1 MTDKNIWILGDL
13 RSRRYWQQS
22 LIVLTKA
29 LRLTANIPGTL
40 SMILMGA
47 SNQDKE
53 TREAIDN
60 HTCLTLYD
68 AAQEAVSSG
77 VHAVYCI
84 EHPHLAIPRTD
95 TYAQVLT
102 EMITSKIPWLVL
114 VPLNEFGREISAVC
128 AQHCQTGLIAEC
140 DELVYDAGQI
150 VGRCPAWGGQI
161 LADISPAEGW
171 PTTLITVRPHGEK
184 PEPDVSRKG
193 RIETVIPGQVKINPG
208 MTLLTRSRSSLESRR
223 LEEAQIV
230 VTGGAG
236 MGDMRGFGTIRDL
249 AAALGGEV
257 GATRPPVRHHW
268 VDEQRLIGQT
278 GKTVRPELL
287 ISVGTSGAIQYTAG
301 VMESKLIVAIN
312 RDPAA
317 PIFQVADIGIVAD
330 AAAILPALT
339 QRIKQITMRR
349 LADAACYLDD
359 AGSAPASGFGAMVQ
373 QLREARNWS
382 VDEMASK
389 TGQTPDFVCQVEADQ
404 MSPPVGFI
412 MRMAQALQVDPGTFL
427 NQEEKATIR
436 DQRTQAY
443 IQRTQNYSYA
453 TLTPDAENSH
463 LRAFMVS
470 IEPHLAHKPVAYKHE
485 GEEFIFVMMG
495 ELEFTLGTKTQV
507 LKTGESIHFN
517 SDVPHKLKNLS
528 SQVTQCL
535 VVLYTI

>member
-1 MTDKNIWILGDL
+1 MTEKNIWILGDL

-22 LIVLTKA
+22 LIVLAKA
-29 LRLTANIPGTL
+29 LRLAASIPSTL
-40 SMILMGA
+40 SMILMGD
-47 SNQDKE
+47 SHQDE
-53 TREAIDN
+53 DTRGVIDN
-60 HTCLTLYD
+60 NTCLTLND
-68 AAQEAVSSG
+68 AALEAVSFG
-77 VHAVYCI
+77 VHAVYCV
-84 EHPHLAIPRTD
+84 EHPHLAPPRTD

-102 EMITSKIPWLVL
+102 EMITSKTPWLVL
-114 VPLNEFGREISAVC
+114 VPLNEFSREISAIC
-128 AQHCQTGLIAEC
+128 AQKCQAGLIAEC
-140 DELVYDAGQI
+140 DELVFDAGQI

-161 LADISPAEGW
+161 LADISPAKGW

-184 PEPDVSRKG
+184 PKPEVSRKG
-193 RIETVIPGQVKINPG
+193 RIEKVLPKQVNINPG
-208 MTLLTRSRSSLESRR
+208 MTLLRRSQGCLESRR

-236 MGDMRGFGTIRDL
+236 MGDMRGFGAIRDL

-278 GKTVRPELL
+278 GKTIRPELL
-287 ISVGTSGAIQYTAG
+287 ISVGTSGAMQYTAG
-301 VMESKLIVAIN
+301 IMDAKLIVAIN

-317 PIFQVADIGIVAD
+317 PIFQVADIGIIAD
-330 AAAILPALT
+330 AAAILPVLT

-359 AGSAPASGFGAMVQ
+359 AESVPSSGFGALVQ
-373 QLREARNWS
+373 RLREARNWS
-382 VDEMASK
+382 VDEMAFK
-389 TGQTPDFVCQVEADQ
+389 TGQTPDFVNQVEADQ

-443 IQRTQNYSYA
+443 IQRTQNYRYT

-463 LRAFMVS
+463 LRAFMIS

-485 GEEFIFVMMG
+485 GEEFIFVMRG
-495 ELEFTLGTKTQV
+495 ELEFTLGTKTNV

>member
-22 LIVLTKA
+22 LIVLAKA

-53 TREAIDN
+53 TKEAIDN
-60 HTCLTLYD
+60 NTCLTLHD
-68 AAQEAVSSG
+68 AAQEAVSFG
-77 VHAVYCI
+77 VHTVYCI
-84 EHPHLAIPRTD
+84 EHPHLGIPRTD
-95 TYAQVLT
+95 AYAQVLT
-102 EMITSKIPWLVL
+102 EMITSKTPWLVL

-171 PTTLITVRPHGEK
+171 PTTLITVRPHGEN

-193 RIETVIPGQVKINPG
+193 RIEKVIPRQVKINPG
-208 MTLLTRSRSSLESRR
+208 MTLLTRSQSSLESRR

-301 VMESKLIVAIN
+301 IMESKLIVAIN

-359 AGSAPASGFGAMVQ
+359 AESAPSSGFGAMVQ